1 MIVPKGPD
9 IRRLITYVG
18 RPLLV
23 LFLYDAAIVLAYQVA
38 HWQWIALPHI
48 PLTLFGSA
56 IGVILSFRNVSSY
69 GRWWEARTLWGSIIN
84 NTRSWGRQVVT
95 TIRSPDEAGQG
106 AVRAMQHDLIYFQ
119 IAWTHAL
126 RQHLR
131 GLPVLDEA
139 RGVLPDDV
147 LAELAGE
154 KNVPFAIQLR
164 QGSMLRECIDRGW
177 IDSLQWAA
185 LDTTLNDFGDAQGGS
200 ERIKNTPMPRQYTFY
215 PQLFVQIYCVLL
227 PLALVQNM
235 GWFTPLGSTLVG
247 FIFLA
252 LDKIGR
258 DLESPFDNS
267 IYDIPLTSMS
277 RGIEINLRRALG
289 ERSLPEP
296 VLPVNGVLW

>member
-1 MIVPKGPD
+1 MIVPTGPD
-9 IRRLITYVG
+9 IRRLIVYVG
-18 RPLLV
+18 RPLL
-23 LFLYDAAIVLAYQVA
+23 LLCLYDAAIVLAYKLA
-38 HWQWIALPHI
+38 HWHWIALPHI
-48 PLTLFGSA
+48 PLALFGSA

-84 NTRSWGRQVVT
+84 NTRSWARQVLTCVQ
-95 TIRSPDEAGQG
+95 SSQEAEQDH
-106 AVRAMQHDLIYFQ
+106 VRAMQRDLLHHQ
-119 IAWTHAL
+119 IAWTHVL

-139 RGVLPDDV
+139 RGVLPESV
-147 LAELAGE
+147 LAELAAE
-154 KNVPFAIQLR
+154 KNVPFAIQMR
-164 QGSMLRECIDRGW
+164 QGRMLRECLDRGW

-200 ERIKNTPMPRQYTFY
+200 ERIKNTPIPKQYTHY
-215 PQLFVQIYCVLL
+215 PQLFVQIYCLLL

-258 DLESPFDNS
+258 DLESPFDNT
-267 IYDIPLTSMS
+267 IYDIPLSSMS
-277 RGIEINLRRALG
+277 RGIEINLRQALG
-289 ERSLPEP
+289 GETLPQP
-296 VLPVNGVLW
+296 VAPEKGVLW